1 MQASVWPRT
10 IRRGAISIVAAGVLA
25 AALAATAGSAAAAAG
40 KATALRT
47 FVKVVPGLPTSVDPT
62 NFQGRPSSDNL
73 QTFTS
78 PLIRTKGLPRGAAA
92 LPGPYAVEPMLA
104 TSWTRGQDGSW
115 TFKLRDNA
123 KSPAGNTL
131 TADDVKWS
139 FDRAIALDG
148 VARFLISAGNIDPKT
163 PITVID
169 AGTVRVN
176 VTRPGPM
183 TLGSLVPYLLGIY
196 DSTEVKKHAT
206 AADPWAKEWLATHS
220 ATYGPYYVDSIE
232 PGKSIVLKKNPSFW
246 NAKTMYFDTVVMR
259 AIPDSNTRLQ
269 LMLSG
274 EADNTYYLDG
284 NHFKAAVAEDGKK
297 LVAYPDLESSMDMVL
312 LNEDF
317 APFRDVR
324 VRKAINMAILRSGL
338 VKSVYQ
344 GFGKPARYQ
353 FSSVLPQTTGFEPV
367 SYNPAKAKQ
376 LLADARQSNLEFTL
390 TTSPG
395 VISYGGD
402 IAAYVQAQLAQIG
415 VKVNVEVIASP
426 SEFEAKRVGGKL
438 TAWVNTLRPAI
449 VDAMFYTF
457 LANGTKGILNA
468 HRYSNPKVDKLVS
481 LMLGTS
487 PGPRYNRELK
497 QLLRIVTDEA
507 PTVPLVEV
515 RTQVV
520 LAKGITGYR
529 TRPVPIVFVDELARS

>member
-1 MQASVWPRT
+1 MQATVWSRT
-10 IRRGAISIVAAGVLA
+10 IRRGAISVVAAGAIA
-25 AALAATAGSAAAAAG
+25 AALVAAAGSAAAASG
-40 KATALRT
+40 KASALHT

-62 NFQGRPSSDNL
+62 NCRPSSDNL

-78 PLIRTKGLPRGAAA
+78 PLVRAKGLLRGATA
-92 LPGPYAVEPMLA
+92 LPGPYAVAPMLA
-104 TSWTRGQDGSW
+104 ASWTRGPDGSW
-115 TFKLRDNA
+115 TFKLRENA

-139 FDRAIALDG
+139 FDRANALDG
-148 VARFLISAGNIDPKT
+148 VARFLMSAGNIDRNN

-169 AGTVRVN
+169 ASTVRVN

-183 TLGSLVPYLLGIY
+183 TLGALVPYLLGVY
-196 DSTEVKKHAT
+196 DSTEVKLHAT
-206 AADPWAKEWLATHS
+206 STDPWAKDWLATHS
-220 ATYGPYYVDSIE
+220 ATFGPYYVDSID
-232 PGKSIVLKKNPSFW
+232 PGKTIVLKKNPNFW
-246 NAKTMYFDTVVMR
+246 NAKTMYFDTVVMQ
-259 AIPDSNTRLQ
+259 AVPDSQTRLQ
-269 LMLSG
+269 LMLNG

-284 NHFKAAVAEDGKK
+284 THFKAAVAEDGKK
-297 LVAYPDLESSMDMVL
+297 LVAYPDIESSMDMML
-312 LNEDF
+312 LNEAF
-317 APFRDVR
+317 GPFSDIR
-324 VRKAINMAILRSGL
+324 VRKAINMGILRSGL

-344 GFGKPARYQ
+344 GFGKPARFQ
-353 FSSVLPQTTGFEPV
+353 FSSVLPLTTGYEPI

-376 LLADARQSNLEFTL
+376 LLAAAGQSNLEFTL

-402 IAAYVQAQLAQIG
+402 VAAYIQAQLALIG

-438 TAWVNTLRPAI
+438 AAWINTLRPAI
-449 VDAMFYTF
+449 VDAMFFTF

-468 HRYSNPKVDKLVS
+468 HKYSNAKVDNLVS

-497 QLLRIVTDEA
+497 DLLRIVTDEA

-520 LAKGITGYR
+520 LAKGITGYL
-529 TRPVPIVFVDELARS
+529 TRPVPIVFVDELARSS